1 MPKSKIDI
9 HKKVTDDIVAAL
21 EAGAAPWQKAWSTSG
36 FGGLPTRVTGERYR
50 GINVLILWL
59 QGRSAPTWMT
69 YKQAQELGGNVRKGE
84 KGTGITFFK
93 PLKVTD
99 KVTEEEKTIPLIKT
113 YTVFNV
119 EQIDGL
125 PARFYPTPAEK
136 LNGDSRTD
144 EVEAYIAGTQAT
156 VNHGGDRAFYRPST
170 DEVHMP
176 EFDQFES
183 AEAYYGTMLHEL
195 VHWTSHKSRLDRDL
209 GKKFGDTG
217 YAREELV
224 AEIGAAFLTA
234 TLGIENTVRE
244 DHASYVANWL
254 KVLKDDKK
262 AVFKAAA
269 AAQVAADYLDGLQE
283 EKALAA

>member
-1 MPKSKIDI
+1 MRAKIDI
-9 HKKVTDDIVAAL
+9 YQTVTDQIISSL
-21 EAGAAPWQKAWSTSG
+21 EAGTAPWQKSWATSG
-36 FGGLPTRVTGERYR
+36 LGGMPRRVTGQAYR
-50 GINVLILWL
+50 GINVLILWC

-93 PLKVTD
+93 PLRVTD
-99 KVTEEEKTIPLIKT
+99 KVTEEEKTIPLLKC

-136 LNGDSRTD
+136 LNGDSRTA
-144 EVEAYIAGTQAT
+144 EVETYIAGTEA
-156 VNHGGDRAFYRPST
+156 VINHGGDRAFYRPST
-170 DEVHMP
+170 DQIHLP
-176 EFDQFES
+176 EFDQFED
-183 AEAYYGTMLHEL
+183 AEAYYGTALHEL
-195 VHWTSHKSRLDRDL
+195 VHWTSAKSRIDRDL

-234 TLGIENTVRE
+234 TLGIENTPRE
-244 DHASYVANWL
+244 DHAAYVKVWL
-254 KVLKDDKK
+254 DVLKGDKK
-262 AVFKAAA
+262 AVFAAAA

-283 EKALAA
+283 EKSLAA